1 MSKRIP
7 IFPKPCLP
15 LAENVSAMM
24 NENYLVWK
32 NVYEDVYGIPLKYEG
47 D

>member
-7 IFPKPCLP
+7 FFPKRDLP

-32 NVYEDVYGIPLKYEG
+32 NVYEDVYVIPLKYEG